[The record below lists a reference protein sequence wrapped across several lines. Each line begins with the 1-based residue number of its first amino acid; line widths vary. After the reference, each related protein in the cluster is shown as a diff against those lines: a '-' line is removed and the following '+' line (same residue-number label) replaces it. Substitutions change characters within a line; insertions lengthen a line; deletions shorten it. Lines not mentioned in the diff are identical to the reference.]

1 MNLFAFNGGVHPAAN
16 KADSL
21 ERPIGAPIVPKH
33 LVVALQQHAGA
44 MARPI
49 VQAGERVLKGQMI
62 GAPSDGISAA
72 VHAPTSG
79 TVRAVAPHP
88 LPHPS
93 GLTSSSILIDADG
106 MDESIELTPFDT
118 SRGGNADL
126 LNHIRYCGV
135 VGLGGAAFPS
145 NIKLSGGLRQKVTTL
160 VLNGAECEPWI
171 TCDDALMRERANAI
185 VRGAQ
190 IMREILG
197 SDEILIG
204 IETNKEVASDAMA
217 HAALGDRNTKIV
229 NVPTLYPT
237 GGAKQLIKVLTGKE
251 TPSGGRSTDIGVAC
265 FNVGTAYAVQ
275 RAVDFGEPLLS
286 RVVTVTGNVRRPQNF
301 ETLIG
306 TPIEMLI
313 ARAGAVID
321 DTDGYLMGGPMMG
334 FKLPDLKAPVTKA
347 TNCLIATSRSLFPP
361 APTPLPCIRCTRCAQ
376 ACPAELQPHDLYWFA
391 RGQRLDKA
399 EQYGIFD
406 CIECGCCSYV
416 CPSHIP
422 LVDYYRYLKSE
433 IGTQRAEK
441 AAADEARMRHEFH
454 LERLAREQR
463 EKAERHAQRVAATQ
477 HAHAGASAAS
487 VANTKQSDQR

>member
-1 MNLFAFNGGVHPAAN
+1 MSLFSFNGGVHPAAN

-21 ERPIGAPIVPKH
+21 ERPIGAPIVPNH
-33 LVVALQQHAGA
+33 LIVALQQHAGSA
-44 MARPI
+44 ARPL
-49 VQAGERVLKGQMI
+49 VETGERVLKGQMI
-62 GAPSDGISAA
+62 GAPGDGISAA
-72 VHAPTSG
+72 VHAPSSG
-79 TVRAVAPHP
+79 IVRAVAPHP

-93 GLTSSSILIDADG
+93 GLAANAIVIDADG
-106 MDESIELTPFDT
+106 MDEWIPLKPFDMA
-118 SRGGNADL
+118 RGSDADL
-126 LNHIRYCGV
+126 VNHIRHSGV

-145 NIKLSGGLRQKVTTL
+145 DIKLRNGARQTVPTL

-171 TCDDALMRERANAI
+171 TCDDALMRERAKAI

-197 SDEILIG
+197 SEQVLIG
-204 IETNKEVASDAMA
+204 IETNKEFAADAMA
-217 HAALGDRNTKIV
+217 QAATGDGGFKIV
-229 NVPTLYPT
+229 SVPTLYPT

-306 TPIEMLI
+306 TPIEVLI
-313 ARAGAVID
+313 ARAGAVMD

-334 FKLPDLKAPVTKA
+334 FKLHDLSAAVTKA
-347 TNCLIATSRSLFPP
+347 TNCLIATSPSLFPP

-399 EQYGIFD
+399 GQYGIFD

-433 IGTQRAEK
+433 IVAQRAEK
-441 AAADEARMRHEFH
+441 AAADAARIRHEFH

-463 EKAERHAQRVAATQ
+463 DKAARHAQRVAATQ
-477 HAHAGASAAS
+477 QANAAASGASVS
-487 VANTKQSDQR
+487 QSD